1 MQWFYSPFPHA
12 FHAGC
17 YANNLLAGYGEEQ
30 RVRDSAD
37 IVVGTAH
44 SLQSRCDRQWGGHR
58 THIDAEF
65 QAGSGHH
72 AT

>member
-1 MQWFYSPFPHA
+1 MQWFYNPFPHA

-37 IVVGTAH
+37 IVSARPT
-44 SLQSRCDRQWGGHR
+44 RCNPDA
-58 THIDAEF
+58 IDNGA
-65 QAGSGHH
+65 